1 MRDWEASEVI
11 AEVLVEPHNS
21 VAFLK
26 HRIWELT
33 LASLPRCGQSLY
45 DGDIE
50 LEDEHALEVYGLQSE
65 HTIEYSPA
73 WHEPYCPGCSD
84 CDRNFCSA
92 CALYPRNYSNH
103 SILWPEPRPYCS
115 VCNHG
120 PAPAEQAA
128 ASAAHSHTS
137 EDPDSLESD
146 MPEALAPAVTTVQ
159 PYESYSAPVLQ
170 LMIWRDI
177 LMNQPEVAQ
186 GWCFECMS
194 SVSPFRH

>member
-1 MRDWEASEVI
+1 MWIRVTDWESSEVI
-11 AEVLVEPHNS
+11 AEVLVEPQNS

-84 CDRNFCSA
+84 CERNFCSA
-92 CALYPRNYSNH
+92 VLCIQEIIAIIAIYGLSHGHTAQSATMALLQQNRRQ
-103 SILWPEPRPYCS
+103 L
-115 VCNHG
+115 
-120 PAPAEQAA
+120 QQ
-128 ASAAHSHTS
+128 HTLT
-137 EDPDSLESD
+137 PLKTQTPWSL
-146 MPEALAPAVTTVQ
+146 TCQ
-159 PYESYSAPVLQ
+159 K
-170 LMIWRDI
+170 
-177 LMNQPEVAQ
+177 
-186 GWCFECMS
+186 
-194 SVSPFRH
+194 H